1 LNEGF
6 ATLFQYDLTDIIYPE
21 WRIRDFFNL
30 AAQNT
35 MRSDSAA
42 TVRPMTMDVST
53 LDEINNAFGYI
64 SYGKGEK
71 T

>member
-1 LNEGF
+1 
-6 ATLFQYDLTDIIYPE
+6 LTGILYPE
-21 WRIRDFFNL
+21 WRLRDFFNL
-30 AAQNT
+30 AAQGT

-53 LDEINNAFGYI
+53 LTEISNAFGYI